1 MPSAKTTVAERL
13 AWQEQ
18 FFLHIVGVG
27 FIFRAKNA
35 TSGRRPERHDCYAV
49 ALGQSTSSF
58 GQTRRACGG
67 GIWYYPLEKSC
78 NGSVAQMGATCSSN
92 HVKRS
97 RALRL
102 ATARNRRPIMMARH
116 QLFFV
121 HIVLNISGDMDG
133 YVCCMPGRTNARR
146 KERSEERE
154 DVHQA
159 QSIISMSQDEDE
171 STDHRMGGFT
181 LALSMCGASY
191 GS

>member
-18 FFLHIVGVG
+18 FFLYIVGVG
-27 FIFRAKNA
+27 FILRAKNA

-92 HVKRS
+92 HAKRS

-121 HIVLNISGDMDG
+121 HIVLNISGDMAM
-133 YVCCMPGRTNARR
+133 YAACRVVRTRG
-146 KERSEERE
+146 EERE
-154 DVHQA
+154 A
-159 QSIISMSQDEDE
+159 KREKMFI
-171 STDHRMGGFT
+171 RPK
-181 LALSMCGASY
+181 AS
-191 GS
+191 